1 MKDFNKYLFLD
12 NLKEDIKEEIKNGN
26 LEDESDINLYIFEE
40 IDRAVIY
47 YSNCF
52 QIMIDFNA
60 YDFEGCKNVTE
71 LASQLL
77 DDFIWSEMTDLT
89 ELLDEAKEETEKT
102 ILSNSAMTLLSIV
115 VFPVPD
121 GAEIINRLPFSIN
134 PITHQQVYSVG

>member
-1 MKDFNKYLFLD
+1 MD
-12 NLKEDIKEEIKNGN
+12 NVKWDIKEESKSVN

-52 QIMIDFNA
+52 QIMIEFNA

-102 ILSNSAMTLLSIV
+102 ILTIEEVKKQLKKDL
-115 VFPVPD
+115 
-121 GAEIINRLPFSIN
+121 
-134 PITHQQVYSVG
+134 

>member
-12 NLKEDIKEEIKNGN
+12 NLKEDIKEEIKSGN

-60 YDFEGCKNVTE
+60 YDFEGCKNATE
-71 LASQLL
+71 LAYQVLEE
-77 DDFIWSEMTDLT
+77 FIWSEMTDLT

-102 ILSNSAMTLLSIV
+102 ILTIEEVKKQLKK
-115 VFPVPD
+115 
-121 GAEIINRLPFSIN
+121 
-134 PITHQQVYSVG
+134 

>member
-71 LASQLL
+71 LAYQVLEE
-77 DDFIWSEMTDLT
+77 FVWSEITDLT
-89 ELLDEAKEETEKT
+89 ELLDEGIESLNRYLYHLSYKEEIEKKILT
-102 ILSNSAMTLLSIV
+102 IEEVKKQYI
-115 VFPVPD
+115 D
-121 GAEIINRLPFSIN
+121 KYINQLKK
-134 PITHQQVYSVG
+134 

>member
-60 YDFEGCKNVTE
+60 YEFRRVQKC
-71 LASQLL
+71 
-77 DDFIWSEMTDLT
+77 
-89 ELLDEAKEETEKT
+89 
-102 ILSNSAMTLLSIV
+102 
-115 VFPVPD
+115 
-121 GAEIINRLPFSIN
+121 
-134 PITHQQVYSVG
+134 Y

>member
-12 NLKEDIKEEIKNGN
+12 NLKEDIKEEIKSGN
-26 LEDESDINLYIFEE
+26 LNDESEINLYIFEE

-47 YSNCF
+47 YSHCF

-71 LASQLL
+71 LAYQVLE
-77 DDFIWSEMTDLT
+77 DFVWSEMTDLT

-102 ILSNSAMTLLSIV
+102 ILTIEEVKRQLKK
-115 VFPVPD
+115 
-121 GAEIINRLPFSIN
+121 
-134 PITHQQVYSVG
+134 

>member
-12 NLKEDIKEEIKNGN
+12 NLKEDIKEEIKSGN
-26 LEDESDINLYIFEE
+26 LNDESEINLYIFEE

-60 YDFEGCKNVTE
+60 YNFEGCKNVTE
-71 LASQLL
+71 LAYQLL
-77 DDFIWSEMTDLT
+77 DEFIWSEMTDLT

-102 ILSNSAMTLLSIV
+102 ILTIEEVKRQLKK
-115 VFPVPD
+115 
-121 GAEIINRLPFSIN
+121 
-134 PITHQQVYSVG
+134 

>member
-12 NLKEDIKEEIKNGN
+12 NLKEDIKEEIKSGN
-26 LEDESDINLYIFEE
+26 LNDESEINLYIFEE

-60 YDFEGCKNVTE
+60 YNFEGCENVTQ

-77 DDFIWSEMTDLT
+77 DEFIWSEMTDLT

-102 ILSNSAMTLLSIV
+102 ILTIEEVKRQLKK
-115 VFPVPD
+115 
-121 GAEIINRLPFSIN
+121 
-134 PITHQQVYSVG
+134 

>member
-77 DDFIWSEMTDLT
+77 DDFIWSEITDLT

-102 ILSNSAMTLLSIV
+102 ILTIEEVKKQLNK
-115 VFPVPD
+115 
-121 GAEIINRLPFSIN
+121 
-134 PITHQQVYSVG
+134 

>member
-26 LEDESDINLYIFEE
+26 LEDESHINLYIFEE

-60 YDFEGCKNVTE
+60 YNFEGCKNATE
-71 LASQLL
+71 LAYQVLEE
-77 DDFIWSEMTDLT
+77 FIWSEMTDLT

-102 ILSNSAMTLLSIV
+102 ILTIEEVKKQLKK
-115 VFPVPD
+115 
-121 GAEIINRLPFSIN
+121 
-134 PITHQQVYSVG
+134 